1 MIANDGLT
9 GSNESRRELSLRPVV
24 THKDAAGIKAFF
36 GGKMSPSRS
45 FMAAGVDDSPP
56 AAKAMVDAAVE
67 GVSTLFAA
75 VGGERDDAT
84 AAISR
89 VTETSTSK
97 SSSAS
102 FPPRAPERGV
112 AAVVLLSS
120 DDSG

>member
-1 MIANDGLT
+1 MIANDGVT
-9 GSNESRRELSLRPVV
+9 GSNESRRELSLRLVV
-24 THKDAAGIKAFF
+24 TDKDAAGIKAFF

-45 FMAAGVDDSPP
+45 FMVDDSPP

-67 GVSTLFAA
+67 GVSTLFAT
-75 VGGERDDAT
+75 VGGERADAT

-89 VTETSTSK
+89 VTETSTSE

-120 DDSG
+120 DDSD